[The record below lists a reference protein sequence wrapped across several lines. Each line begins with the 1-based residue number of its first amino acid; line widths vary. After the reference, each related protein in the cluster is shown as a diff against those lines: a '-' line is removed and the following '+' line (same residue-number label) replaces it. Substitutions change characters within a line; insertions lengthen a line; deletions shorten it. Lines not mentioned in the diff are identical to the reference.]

1 MIRLG
6 LIGKGIQ
13 RSQMHRFQEF
23 LGKFVGLSVRYK
35 LFDSELDPEFD
46 LRQKLE
52 TLAAAGLT
60 GVNITHPYKSEAC
73 RSVTVYGSQPSALGA
88 INTIVFDSNAWRG
101 ENTDYSGFQSAF
113 RARFPDK
120 VPGTV
125 LILGAGGVGRSLAFA
140 LGVLGARH
148 LHLYDIKSEL
158 SEDLVQRLASAGFSA
173 SVVRDNLVDIARGA
187 SGLVNASPI
196 GMYQYPGNP
205 LPDTAIEGQ
214 DWAFEAVYT
223 PKRTPFID
231 ALTARGVAVMG
242 GFDLFIHQGLDAFEH
257 FSGIRLDRQAA
268 VRAYLANCSQDE
280 C

>member
-1 MIRLG
+1 MIYLG

-13 RSQMHRFQEF
+13 RSQMPGFQEF
-23 LGKFVGLSVRYK
+23 LGEFAGFPVSYE

-46 LRQKLE
+46 LKKKLE
-52 TLAAAGLT
+52 ALAAAGLT

-73 RSVTVYGSQPSALGA
+73 RCVTVFGSQPSALGA
-88 INTIVFDSNAWRG
+88 INTIVFDSNGWRG

-113 RARFPDK
+113 RARFRDK

-125 LILGAGGVGRSLAFA
+125 LILGAGGVGCSLSFA
-140 LGVLGARH
+140 LGKLGTSH
-148 LHLYDIKSEL
+148 LHLYDIKPER
-158 SEDLVQRLASAGFSA
+158 SEDLARRLALAGFSV
-173 SVVRDNLVDIARGA
+173 SVVKNNLIEVARGV

-223 PKRTPFID
+223 PKRTPFVD
-231 ALTARGVAVMG
+231 ALAARGVAVMG

-257 FSGIRLDRQAA
+257 FSGIRLDREDA
-268 VRAYLANCSQDE
+268 VRAYLANCPQDE
-280 C
+280 R

>member
-1 MIRLG
+1 MRLG

-13 RSQMHRFQEF
+13 RSQMPRFQEF
-23 LGKFVGLSVRYK
+23 LGKFAGISVRYE

-46 LRQKLE
+46 LKEKLE
-52 TLAAAGLT
+52 ALAAAGLT

-73 RSVTVYGSQPSALGA
+73 RCVTVYGSQPPALGA

-125 LILGAGGVGRSLAFA
+125 LILGAGGVGRSLSFA
-140 LGVLGARH
+140 LGMLGARH

-158 SEDLVQRLASAGFSA
+158 SKDLVQRLASAGFSA
-173 SVVRDNLVDIARGA
+173 SVVKNNLIEVARGV

-223 PKRTPFID
+223 PKRTLFVD
-231 ALTARGVAVMG
+231 ALAARGVAVMG

-257 FSGIRLDRQAA
+257 FSGIRLNRPDA
-268 VRAYLANCSQDE
+268 VRAYLANFPQDE
-280 C
+280 R